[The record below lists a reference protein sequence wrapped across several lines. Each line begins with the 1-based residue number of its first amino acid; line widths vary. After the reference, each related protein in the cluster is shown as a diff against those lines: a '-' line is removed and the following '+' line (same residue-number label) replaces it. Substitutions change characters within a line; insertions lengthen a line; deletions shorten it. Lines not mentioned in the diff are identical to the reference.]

1 VNSTRSSPTNKKNA
15 GTQNNQGANQQQNSI
30 VSQQWSGPLP
40 PPAALEHFNQII
52 PNGAERI
59 MRMVELEQE
68 HRITHDRQI
77 VAAMIRDTKRTHRI
91 GGAISVVCVCAALAS
106 VYLGAH
112 PSVSIALVGVPIVSV
127 INAIIRSK
135 SNK

>member
-1 VNSTRSSPTNKKNA
+1 MNSTKSSVANKKSPA
-15 GTQNNQGANQQQNSI
+15 TQNKQDTNPQHNSV

-40 PPAALEHFNQII
+40 PPAAMEHFNRII

-68 HRITHDRQI
+68 HRINYDKQI

-91 GGAISVVCVCAALAS
+91 GGSISVVCVVGCLAS
-106 VYLGAH
+106 IYLGAH
-112 PSVSIALVGVPIVSV
+112 PGVSIALVSVPIMSV
-127 INAIIRSK
+127 VTAIIRSK